1 MAAVAVVIVAAAAAS
16 AAYLLIIPNH
26 TPGSTTSTLPA
37 PYSVNIAYSGSVG
50 NYLTNGSGFTL
61 YYRTTDFPSNGTST
75 CKGGCVG
82 LWPVFYAPSLVLPS
96 GLGSGSFGV
105 ATRSDGLKQLTFD
118 GWPLYLFTGD
128 KKAGTLN
135 GQGIGGIWFAYS
147 LSSPPTASTSTATS
161 SSTTASSATSSAS
174 SSASTTS
181 SAAGTTTSSTTST
194 TSTTTSST
202 TTACYYYCP

>member
-1 MAAVAVVIVAAAAAS
+1 M
-16 AAYLLIIPNH
+16 
-26 TPGSTTSTLPA
+26 
-37 PYSVNIAYSGSVG
+37 NIAYSGSVG
-50 NYLTNGSGFTL
+50 NYLANGSGFTL

-105 ATRSDGLKQLTFD
+105 AKRADGLKQLTFD
-118 GWPLYLFTGD
+118 GWPLYLFSGD

-147 LSSPPTASTSTATS
+147 LSSPPTASTSAATTS
-161 SSTTASSATSSAS
+161 SSTITSSVSAS
-174 SSASTTS
+174 STTSTTS
-181 SAAGTTTSSTTST
+181 SAGGTTTTTTSSTTST
-194 TSTTTSST
+194 TSTTTST
-202 TTACYYYCP
+202 TTTVCYYYCP